1 MARRATAVS
10 LACLLATGLAPPH
23 RGEAAPLPARTPG
36 PGAVAAVTWA
46 GPPHTPWPGTSDAA
60 LVGSP
65 DVAWTGAPYATLVGA
80 SDTSDPAARCAPE
93 AAGRVRDRGPE
104 PRQPQPQDV
113 GRVLAELG
121 KGLAGGRAPGRVVVP
136 VWVHVLTDGVTRAA
150 TAAVKAQF
158 ATLRDAYAG
167 KFGGVDTGVTFRL
180 AGARLVR
187 NAEWFADPTTNETAM
202 KQALRKGGPETLN
215 LYIAQLD
222 RQVLGFSTY
231 PYWYKEN
238 PQIDGVVVDW
248 RTLPGG
254 SFTGYDRGYTAVHE
268 IGHWLGLF
276 HTFENGCANPGDG
289 IDDTPPEA
297 SPTEGCPESK
307 DTCTPDGQP
316 DPVHNFMDYA
326 RDACMREFTAGQAAR
341 MREMWVV
348 YRTPAPTQAAARTEE
363 GGRLAAR
370 SRHT

>member
-10 LACLLATGLAPPH
+10 LACLLATGLAPAH
-23 RGEAAPLPARTPG
+23 RGEAAPRSAGAPG
-36 PGAVAAVTWA
+36 PGVVAAT
-46 GPPHTPWPGTSDAA
+46 GPP
-60 LVGSP
+60 
-65 DVAWTGAPYATLVGA
+65 YAGDL
-80 SDTSDPAARCAPE
+80 AARCAPDVPDPLHPLE
-93 AAGRVRDRGPE
+93 AVGRVRDRGPE

-113 GRVLAELG
+113 GRVLVELG
-121 KGLAGGRAPGRVVVP
+121 KGLAGGRAPDRVVVP

-167 KFGGVDTGVTFRL
+167 KLGGADTGVTFRL

-202 KQALRKGGPETLN
+202 KQELRKGGPETLN

-231 PYWYKEN
+231 PYWYKDN
-238 PQIDGVVVDW
+238 PHIDGVVIDW

-254 SFTGYDRGYTAVHE
+254 SFAGYDRGYTAVHE

-276 HTFENGCANPGDG
+276 HTFENGCENPGDG

-307 DTCTPDGQP
+307 DTCSPDGRP

-326 RDACMREFTAGQAAR
+326 RDTCMWEFTAGQAAR

-348 YRTPAPTQAAARTEE
+348 YRDPPRTQAAAARAGE

-370 SRHT
+370 KRHT

>member
-10 LACLLATGLAPPH
+10 LACLLAAGLLPPH
-23 RGEAAPLPARTPG
+23 RGEAASRSAGGPGVPAATGTTSTAPLPKA
-36 PGAVAAVTWA
+36 
-46 GPPHTPWPGTSDAA
+46 
-60 LVGSP
+60 
-65 DVAWTGAPYATLVGA
+65 
-80 SDTSDPAARCAPE
+80 CAPE
-93 AAGRVRDRGPE
+93 AARVRESGPEAAARIRDRGLEAAAHVHDRDPEAAARVRDRGPE

-121 KGLAGGRAPGRVVVP
+121 KGLAGGRAPERVVVP

-150 TAAVKAQF
+150 TSAVKAQF
-158 ATLRDAYAG
+158 AALRDAYAG

-187 NAEWFADPTTNETAM
+187 NAKWFTDPTTNESAM

-231 PYWYKEN
+231 PYWYKDN

-254 SFTGYDRGYTAVHE
+254 SFAGYDRGYTAVHE

-276 HTFENGCANPGDG
+276 HTFENGCQNPGDG

-297 SPTEGCPESK
+297 SPTEGCPEAK
-307 DTCTPDGQP
+307 DTCGPDGRP
-316 DPVHNFMDYA
+316 DPVHNFMDYG
-326 RDACMREFTAGQAAR
+326 RDTCMWEFTAGQAAR

-348 YRTPAPTQAAARTEE
+348 YRDPPAAQAAPRTGE
-363 GGRLAAR
+363 GGRVAALKR
-370 SRHT
+370 PT